1 MPQLLDGIIVGA
13 IITLGAVGLSMV
25 FGILRFPNFG
35 HGDIMTLGAYFGL
48 LLGVNALPALGLSAS
63 PLGPL
68 SFGLSLLA
76 ALIPAMLLNGAA
88 VVGVDLLVFR
98 PLRQRRASPVLM
110 AIAALGVGLML
121 RALVFL
127 GWGSGFQSYTVGLRT
142 VYNLPLGLQIRP
154 DQIFILAVA
163 LVLVVALY
171 LFLEKS
177 KMGKALRATADNP
190 ELARVS
196 GINTDRMIIWTWLIA
211 GGLAAA
217 GGMLLGLQAQVRPL
231 MGWDFLLP
239 LFAAVIL
246 GGIGNPYGALA
257 GGLVMGVAQE
267 TSTIWIQPSYKPAV
281 AFIIL
286 IIILLLRPRGIFGAR
301 YAY

>member
-48 LLGVNALPALGLSAS
+48 LLGVTVLPSLGVPDARMA
-63 PLGPL
+63 PL
-68 SFGLSLLA
+68 SFGLSFLVGIL
-76 ALIPAMLLNGAA
+76 PAMLLTGG
-88 VVGVDLLVFR
+88 VVVAIDFLVFR
-98 PLRQRRASPVLM
+98 RLRQRRASPVLM

-121 RALVFL
+121 RAVVFL
-127 GWGSGFQSYTVGLRT
+127 GWGSGFQNYSVGLRT

-154 DQIFILAVA
+154 DQIFILAAAV
-163 LVLVVALY
+163 VLVVGLY

-190 ELARVS
+190 DLARVS

-217 GGMLLGLQAQVRPL
+217 GGMLLGLQGQVRPL

-246 GGIGNPYGALA
+246 GGIGNPYGALV
-257 GGLVMGVAQE
+257 GGLVIGIAQE

-281 AFIIL
+281 AFMIL
-286 IIILLLRPRGIFGAR
+286 IIILLVRPRGIFGAR